1 MWNNKNFDMML
12 HLVGFFFM
20 NLILIENHSTYFSH
34 SVIISFVA
42 AVFVVASLYDLQVN

>member
-1 MWNNKNFDMML
+1 MWNNKNFGTLL

-20 NLILIENHSTYFSH
+20 NLILIVHHSTYFSH

-42 AVFVVASLYDLQVN
+42 ALLVVASLYDLQVK